1 MFQFFFQ
8 TMCVFFLRELII
20 FSHKEYVISYN
31 NVFIFARRRVSDTHM
46 PNYTNVRA
54 CAIDDMF
61 RYGNVR
67 LSETFLID
75 D

>member
-8 TMCVFFLRELII
+8 TMCVFSFERVNF

-31 NVFIFARRRVSDTHM
+31 NVFIFARVRPTHM

-54 CAIDDMF
+54 CAIDDVF
-61 RYGNVR
+61 LYGNVR

>member
-8 TMCVFFLRELII
+8 TMFFLRELIF

-31 NVFIFARRRVSDTHM
+31 NVFIFARVRSTHM

-54 CAIDDMF
+54 CATDDMF
-61 RYGNVR
+61 LYGNVR